1 MAFTIKI
8 YEKNE
13 YLYTLLKKRL
23 ISFYPD
29 AYIVNPYLDQ
39 QDYIDRFSTHTRV
52 IYDPAD
58 INISDIP
65 HTTTSPIRLT
75 EDSGIIDCSR
85 LIQMLKREEESPV
98 GIRPVSGSMY
108 AVLPFVYSDQRERFI
123 SSLATELSGADFN
136 IRLDFTSKLRAM
148 WKGSVRSNMTPLL
161 EACRSRKFVPEDILK
176 YCNMDDYGF
185 LTPGSTTNY
194 DDIYDAGIE
203 RSKILLNHAADLA
216 HSKTRFVNVLAIIEG
231 FRTKDLPELLCSCDK
246 VSILL
251 PAESTEEDIGAKD
264 LIAMLT
270 QTLGKE
276 RVSVNYANMPSGT
289 ESDTDTLDNR
299 RLVV

>member
-148 WKGSVRSNMTPLL
+148 WKGSVRSNMTSLL

-216 HSKTRFVNVLAIIEG
+216 HSKTRFVNVLAVIEG